1 MAKIVD
7 YYFTPMSPW
16 TYFGHARFLEIA
28 RRHGAEIHYKPAHF
42 HRIFAASGGLPVAQR
57 PKQRQAYRLMELE
70 RWRKFLG
77 MPINLKPKHVPVP
90 TERADRL
97 IIAARQGGADP
108 GALAEALMRA
118 CWIEER
124 DISDEATLGEIAAA
138 SGFDGAALVAR
149 AAGPEAGAEYEA
161 NTAEAIERQVFGA
174 PTYAYGRELFWG
186 QDRLDFVER
195 ALAAA
200 G

>member
-1 MAKIVD
+1 MTKFVD

-16 TYFGHARFLEIA
+16 TYFGHARFLDIA
-28 RRHGAEIHYKPAHF
+28 RRHGAEIRYKPAQF
-42 HRIFAASGGLPVAQR
+42 QRIFAASGGLPVAQR
-57 PKQRQAYRLMELE
+57 PKQRQAYRMAELE

-97 IIAARQGGADP
+97 IVAAKQTGADP

-124 DISDEATLGEIAAA
+124 DISDEATLAEIAAA
-138 SGFDGAALVAR
+138 CGFDGAALVAR
-149 AAGPEAGAEYEA
+149 AAGPEAGAEYDA
-161 NTAEAIERQVFGA
+161 HTAEAIERQVFGA
-174 PTYAYGRELFWG
+174 PTYLYRGEPFWG
-186 QDRLDFVER
+186 QDRLEFVER
-195 ALAAA
+195 ALA